1 MHYLIRAVSMIIITG
16 LLAAACGGRVAH
28 PVKREQIGDE
38 RLLCG
43 DIVFETKSNESKILA
58 LEKERQRIKKG
69 NAVKI
74 FFFPLIFPLFGID
87 TKIAP
92 AEEISALEM
101 RNIYL
106 ASMYEQKCGKSSKS

>member
-1 MHYLIRAVSMIIITG
+1 MHYILRAVSILIIIG
-16 LLAAACGGRVAH
+16 LFAACGGRIAH
-28 PVKREQIGDE
+28 PVKREQIGDD

-43 DIVFETKSNESKILA
+43 DIVFETRSNESKILT

-92 AEEISALEM
+92 AEEISALEV
-101 RNIYL
+101 RNAYL
-106 ASMYEQKCGKSSKS
+106 ASMYGQRCKKP